1 MYINTELC
9 IKWRLT
15 IESSSRQ
22 WPNYDCVHPLLRALR
37 SEGED
42 LSRYGILEYEIVSSK
57 RSRFLR
63 SQHIKFSFSNLN
75 RVCIN
80 FHLSSSASLG
90 VPNGGEGN
98 LLCHGSRHKDVLHRL
113 SGRYRQIAIKDTM
126 SWYMNK
132 KGDID
137 V

>member
-1 MYINTELC
+1 MHLQREKTYHENGKIASLPWCISNAINNYIFNVAGWMEL
-9 IKWRLT
+9 
-15 IESSSRQ
+15 
-22 WPNYDCVHPLLRALR
+22 
-37 SEGED
+37 
-42 LSRYGILEYEIVSSK
+42 RYV
-57 RSRFLR
+57 
-63 SQHIKFSFSNLN
+63 KFSFSNLN

>member
-1 MYINTELC
+1 MKTPSVKRN
-9 IKWRLT
+9 RL
-15 IESSSRQ
+15 S
-22 WPNYDCVHPLLRALR
+22 C
-37 SEGED
+37 
-42 LSRYGILEYEIVSSK
+42 GILEYEIVSSK

-63 SQHIKFSFSNLN
+63 SQHSKMSVYIYKVVGYSDLYKYHETQCRSW
-75 RVCIN
+75 IGPI
-80 FHLSSSASLG
+80 LG
-90 VPNGGEGN
+90 AR
-98 LLCHGSRHKDVLHRL
+98 LDVLHRL